1 VITLVVDE
9 QEHVFDRDRIWIG
22 SDPANDLVIASARKR
37 HAMITGNDIDGYEFH
52 HMAGWRG
59 TRINGV
65 KMQRSSHALAD
76 GDRIGIGK
84 VAVVY
89 GVRPPVP
96 YQAGEPAEHD
106 LLAAIEG
113 GDDSARLVYAD
124 WLEQRGDLQR
134 ADFLRVQHAL
144 MTTERETP
152 AFHERTAAL
161 RALAPGLTLQW
172 RQRLARPVVE
182 GCDGGF
188 EVPCVR
194 DWSQLTRTER
204 PDVRHCDGC
213 SKLVYYSA
221 TLHQAIAHAKIGRCV
236 AVDVSQQRRP
246 YDLAPPLI
254 VMGEMPAPRR

>member
-1 VITLVVDE
+1 VIALFVDE

-22 SDPANDLVIASARKR
+22 SDPANDLVIASARTR
-37 HAMITGNDIDGYEFH
+37 HAMITGNDIDGYELH
-52 HMAGWRG
+52 GMAGTRG
-59 TRINGV
+59 IRINGI
-65 KMQRSSHALAD
+65 KMTKSTSAHLGE
-76 GDRIGIGK
+76 GDLIAIGK
-84 VAVVY
+84 VPVLFRL
-89 GVRPPVP
+89 RPPAP
-96 YQAGEPAEHD
+96 YQATEPAEHD

-144 MTTERETP
+144 MTLERETP

-161 RALAPGLTLQW
+161 RALAPGLQLQW
-172 RQRLARPVVE
+172 RQRLARPAVE

-194 DWSQLTRTER
+194 DWSQLTCTDR

-213 SKLVYYSA
+213 RKLVYYSA
-221 TLHQAIAHAKIGRCV
+221 TIHQAIAHAKIGRCV
-236 AVDVSQQRRP
+236 AVDVSQLRRP
-246 YDLAPPLI
+246 HDLAPLI
-254 VMGEMPAPRR
+254 LMGEMPAPRR

>member
-1 VITLVVDE
+1 MIALFVDD

-37 HAMITGNDIDGYEFH
+37 HAMITGNDIDGYLLH
-52 HMAGWRG
+52 GMAGARG
-59 TRINGV
+59 TRVNGV
-65 KMQRSSHALAD
+65 KIGKSGCLLD
-76 GDRIGIGK
+76 NNDRIAIGK
-84 VAVVY
+84 VAIVY
-89 GVRPPVP
+89 RLRAPAA
-96 YQAGEPAEHD
+96 YQAAEPAEDD

-124 WLEQRGDLQR
+124 WLEQRGDLPR
-134 ADFLRVQHAL
+134 ASFLRVQHAL
-144 MTTERETP
+144 MTTARETP
-152 AFHERTAAL
+152 AFHEGTAAL
-161 RALAPGLTLQW
+161 RALAPALELQW

-194 DWSQLTRTER
+194 DWAQLTRTER

-221 TLHQAIAHAKIGRCV
+221 TLHQAIAHARIGRCV

-246 YDLAPPLI
+246 YDLAPLI
-254 VMGEMPAPRR
+254 MMGEMPMPRR